1 MEVAK
6 FELNKDDKE
15 HHLIEE
21 RNPSRKTFCH
31 KEKKL
36 FNFAIEVKEIYYVL

>member
-6 FELNKDDKE
+6 FELNEDDKE

-21 RNPSRKTFCH
+21 RNPSRKIFWR
-31 KEKKL
+31 KEKNC
-36 FNFAIEVKEIYYVL
+36 FNFVIEVKEIY

>member
-21 RNPSRKTFCH
+21 RNPSRKTFCR
-31 KEKKL
+31 KEKNCL
-36 FNFAIEVKEIYYVL
+36 TLL

>member
-15 HHLIEE
+15 YHLIEE
-21 RNPSRKTFCH
+21 RNPSRKTFWR
-31 KEKKL
+31 KEKNCFKL
-36 FNFAIEVKEIYYVL
+36 EVKEIY

>member
-6 FELNKDDKE
+6 FESNKDDKE

-21 RNPSRKTFCH
+21 RNLSRKTFWR
-31 KEKKL
+31 KEKNC
-36 FNFAIEVKEIYYVL
+36 FNLEVKEIY